1 MMERQA
7 FSIGRHRRELALVL
21 VALLPLAALLA
32 ADPIP
37 QDPSYH
43 DFADRR
49 AFFGVPNLLNVA
61 SNVLFLVVGVSGL
74 WFSLKN
80 LKAGAA
86 ASWGTLFLGTAL
98 VFFGSG
104 YYHWAP
110 DNATLVWD
118 RLPMTL
124 AFMGIFVALVSE
136 HVDERLERVLLVPA
150 LLAGAASVAW
160 WHYTDDLR
168 PYIWV
173 QGVPLLAIPV
183 VLVAYAGQ
191 HTHRSYLLYGLAF
204 YVLAKLAEFYDHELF
219 ALTAQ
224 AISGHSLKH
233 LLAAFGPL
241 FVLLMLMRR
250 RAVGTS

>member
-1 MMERQA
+1 MLIHATIR
-7 FSIGRHRRELALVL
+7 RHRRELALAL
-21 VALLPLAALLA
+21 VALLPLAALMA
-32 ADPIP
+32 AGPIA

-49 AFFGVPNLLNVA
+49 ALFGVPNFLNVA
-61 SNVLFLVVGVSGL
+61 SNVPFLIVGVSGL
-74 WFSLKN
+74 WFCLRR
-80 LKAGAA
+80 LEAGAH
-86 ASWGTLFLGTAL
+86 ASWTAHFLGMAL
-98 VFFGSG
+98 VSLGSG

-110 DNATLVWD
+110 DNATLAWD
-118 RLPMTL
+118 RLPITL
-124 AFMGIFVALVSE
+124 GFMGVLVAVVCE
-136 HVDERLERVLLVPA
+136 HVDEKLERAMLAPA

-160 WHYTDDLR
+160 WVYADDLR
-168 PYIWV
+168 LYIWV

-183 VLVAYAGQ
+183 ALAAYAGRY
-191 HTHRSYLLYGLAF
+191 THRSYLLYGLAF
-204 YVLAKLAEFYDHELF
+204 YLLAKLAELHDRELL

-250 RAVGTS
+250 KAVGAP